1 MTLKKQ
7 SRPIIRTFGK
17 LYYLINHEYRL
28 LQKQI
33 LIICLLEF
41 VIGQVLFIATLAPY
55 NREEKLLFAPFEQVV
70 VQSGQ
75 SLLTII
81 SVGFT
86 LLFIGLGVHQQFTPG
101 RSIYRLYQLES
112 SPAILY
118 GAKLIAAATGLMLV
132 LLTQLASAIAAWFL
146 YYQSAAADLIPGSLQ
161 LAFLRSG
168 HLLLLAPVDAW
179 HVTFQAVLLI
189 LAAAWVVSSVL
200 ELHKPGQSAFSGLAL
215 MAAVLL
221 ATAVLLRMVYGSLDE
236 FKPAARV
243 FQLLLAAALC
253 GLVMLRGHHLLAE
266 RTAC

>member
-7 SRPIIRTFGK
+7 SRPIIRPFGK

-55 NREEKLLFAPFEQVV
+55 NREEKLLFAPFEQIVA
-70 VQSGQ
+70 QSGQ

-81 SVGFT
+81 SVGFA

-132 LLTQLASAIAAWFL
+132 LLTQLVSAIAAWFL

-161 LAFLRSG
+161 LAFLPGRSADFG
-168 HLLLLAPVDAW
+168 GRMGRQFGSGTAQARPVCLFWSGAHGSRLAGDSR
-179 HVTFQAVLLI
+179 F
-189 LAAAWVVSSVL
+189 AA
-200 ELHKPGQSAFSGLAL
+200 HGLW
-215 MAAVLL
+215 
-221 ATAVLLRMVYGSLDE
+221 
-236 FKPAARV
+236 
-243 FQLLLAAALC
+243 
-253 GLVMLRGHHLLAE
+253 
-266 RTAC
+266 